1 MTQCWTSRRDGLGPE
16 GAPWPEREG
25 WQDRQRWRQRP
36 SWRHW
41 RHWQHLRLCTTLL
54 AGLLAAGGAQAL
66 CLPAVCTCSVVVT
79 NIVFAAYNP
88 LAFGN
93 TDSTGSVKV
102 TCGGVAGL
110 LVPFTIDLGKGGG
123 TSFSTRRMAS
133 GANTLSYNVY
143 LDSNYT
149 TVWGDGTSATS
160 RASGSVLLDALGL
173 TPGLTFTVYGRI
185 PGRQLTVPPGTYTDN
200 LTVTVTYQ

>member
-1 MTQCWTSRRDGLGPE
+1 MIQRGRSRRARPEHDGGRGPWLG
-16 GAPWPEREG
+16 G
-25 WQDRQRWRQRP
+25 WLGSSRP
-36 SWRHW
+36 HWLACWLGSWRHCRRW
-41 RHWQHLRLCTTLL
+41 GALL
-54 AGLLAAGGAQAL
+54 AGLFAAAGAQAL
-66 CLPAVCTCSVVVT
+66 CLPALCTCSVVVT

-110 LVPFTIDLGKGGG
+110 LVPFTVDLGKGGG

-133 GANTLSYNVY
+133 GAHTLSYNVY

-160 RASGSVLLDALGL
+160 RASGSLLLDALGL
-173 TPGLTFTVYGRI
+173 TPGVTFTVYGRI
-185 PGRQLTVPPGTYTDN
+185 PGRQLTVPPGTYTDS